1 MDVLNLFYLIG
12 VYDPTA
18 DDSWPWHCHYED
30 GRYLSAKHR
39 VCGRGRAA
47 EFASEDEARA
57 FYFNW
62 THSLK
67 YNFELIPVQFWTH
80 EPDPPFPPEHPKS
93 ILKSIQ
99 DNEPYSISLTAT
111 FWFFGVDY
119 NTKPHFSPK
128 TFKKHREILMKYGI
142 DVFCPPPDHLKIT
155 PEPLVINE
163 PKKLQ
168 LTAVKRG

>member
-1 MDVLNLFYLIG
+1 LDVLNLFYLIG

-18 DDSWPWHCHYED
+18 DDSWPWPWHCHYED

-39 VCGRGRAA
+39 VCGKGRAA

-67 YNFELIPVQFWTH
+67 YKFELIPVRFWTY

-93 ILKSIQ
+93 ILRSIQ
-99 DNEPYSISLTAT
+99 DNEPYSIDIIRINILIQLLQVCAILIS
-111 FWFFGVDY
+111 
-119 NTKPHFSPK
+119 FSQ
-128 TFKKHREILMKYGI
+128 HNLAILQ
-142 DVFCPPPDHLKIT
+142 V
-155 PEPLVINE
+155 
-163 PKKLQ
+163 
-168 LTAVKRG
+168 